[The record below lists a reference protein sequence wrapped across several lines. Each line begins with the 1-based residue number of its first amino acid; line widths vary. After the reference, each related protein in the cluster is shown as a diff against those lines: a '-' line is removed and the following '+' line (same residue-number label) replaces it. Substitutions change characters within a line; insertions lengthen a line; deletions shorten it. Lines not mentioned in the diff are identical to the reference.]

1 MNFLNKPYPY
11 AAYSPSKFWM
21 VLFSGLFVGLFLLL
35 FQPFGLNQLNIEYK
49 SLFLLGYG
57 LVTSAALVFYMY
69 VFPFIAKGFYSE
81 KNWTVGKEIL
91 HLLMIVSVIGLGNYF
106 YSGFYFNVANNWLFG
121 IISFQAFTLLIG
133 LFPITAWTLLSYNRY
148 LKINLKEAGLVNA
161 SIVEGSKHEH
171 QHFAGK
177 ALKLTSTNQGD
188 EPVEVMI
195 DDFLFVRS
203 DGNYLDVYFLEEGKM
218 QHSLIRNT
226 LVNAVSIL
234 SEYFPPLIRC
244 HRSYI
249 INLDRIENVDGNAQ
263 GLIVKLKNCNEKVPV
278 SRKYIEELKSKL
290 K

>member
-1 MNFLNKPYPY
+1 
-11 AAYSPSKFWM
+11 
-21 VLFSGLFVGLFLLL
+21 
-35 FQPFGLNQLNIEYK
+35 
-49 SLFLLGYG
+49 
-57 LVTSAALVFYMY
+57 
-69 VFPFIAKGFYSE
+69 
-81 KNWTVGKEIL
+81 
-91 HLLMIVSVIGLGNYF
+91 
-106 YSGFYFNVANNWLFG
+106 
-121 IISFQAFTLLIG
+121 
-133 LFPITAWTLLSYNRY
+133 
-148 LKINLKEAGLVNA
+148 VNA
-161 SIVEGSKHEH
+161 SIVEGSKHKH

>member
-11 AAYSPSKFWM
+11 KAYSLSKFRM
-21 VLFSGLFVGLFLLL
+21 VLLSGIFVGLFIFL
-35 FQPFGLNQLNIEYK
+35 FQPFGLNQLNIKYK

-57 LVTSAALVFYMY
+57 LVTMAALLFYLY
-69 VFPFIAKGFYSE
+69 VFPFIAKSFFCE

-91 HLLMIVSVIGLGNYF
+91 NLLMIVFVIGLGNYF
-106 YSGFYFNVANNWLFG
+106 YSGIYFNVANNWFFG

-148 LKINLKEAGLVNA
+148 LKNNLKEAGLVNA
-161 SIVEGSKHEH
+161 SIVDSSKHDH
-171 QHFAGK
+171 QHLSGK
-177 ALKLTSTNQGD
+177 VLKLTSTNQGD
-188 EPVEVMI
+188 EPVEVMH

-203 DGNYLDVYFLEEGKM
+203 DGNYLDVYFMEEGKL

-226 LVNAVSIL
+226 LVNAESML

-249 INLDRIENVDGNAQ
+249 INLDQIENVDGNAQ
-263 GLIVKLKNCNEKVPV
+263 GLIVKLKNCHEKIPV
-278 SRKYIEELKSKL
+278 SRKYIEALKEKL